1 MTSEAIFETSEVAYD
16 LSFELIDLDYPCFHV
31 SIASNCHHSQD
42 VPSLHM
48 LLPFLKP
55 CQEQEKKSNKKPCQE
70 GPLTSVALLGRK
82 NKRGWINRPVAACC
96 QNCPNFGRHAW
107 SHLVTVTFEF

>member
-16 LSFELIDLDYPCFHV
+16 LSFELIDLDYLCFRV
-31 SIASNCHHSQD
+31 SMASNCHHSQD

-55 CQEQEKKSNKKPCQE
+55 CQE
-70 GPLTSVALLGRK
+70 GPLTSVASLGSK
-82 NKRGWINRPVAACC
+82 NKCFDRRKTLRIKY
-96 QNCPNFGRHAW
+96 
-107 SHLVTVTFEF
+107 